1 MSALVSVSESTVDT
15 LLWHAAGITFLAF
28 LVALIV
34 VHLLKRLAARLDS
47 SDSQAGE
54 EVDSDYDLG
63 WWDGYAACEADA
75 AKGIADLAAPAPD
88 FPDLDEDR
96 VTEDTGRHAV
106 VVPPPTAQETTG
118 YIPVVSAVDD
128 EAALAAVRAVSGG
141 DGAR

>member
-34 VHLLKRLAARLDS
+34 VHLLKRLAAHLDR

-75 AKGIADLAAPAPD
+75 AKGIADLAAPAPE

-106 VVPPPTAQETTG
+106 VVPPPQETTG
-118 YIPVVSAVDD
+118 YIPVVSVVDD
-128 EAALAAVRAVSGG
+128 ENALAAVRAVSGG
-141 DGAR
+141 DRAR